1 MQHRVAAFCLFA
13 VVSVPLPPAAAASL
27 PDIKASPGNSVPECA
42 TPGRLL
48 AYLKSRNPNLDP
60 RFESVPGHYMRQG
73 EQLGVRWDFAIYQ
86 MILETGTL
94 SYKRGN
100 RSGDVKP
107 AQNNFAGL
115 GATGGGEPGES
126 FKDIATGVRAH
137 LEHLLLY
144 SGEKL
149 DNPTADR
156 TRKVQE
162 WGVLT
167 KWQSRF
173 NRPITF
179 ADLAAQWAP
188 GTNSYSRMLDGIAER
203 FVEFCEQPDPRP
215 ELLAEVRRDLK
226 LAAARAQAPS
236 GAELAKRAIET
247 GRSEQ
252 DAKRSALGLAQTPPA
267 SQPLTGALPAPK
279 GPPVGFKIL
288 NAPREADPDAADAP
302 AVAAPAVEPPFKARD
317 VQAKAAGPATSASKT
332 APAIEK
338 QPPSFQVASAA
349 GAAKQ
354 GVAPPAAAGQ
364 KCRVW
369 TASYG
374 GQKALIIRSVIDKV
388 VNYTVLDVNDGA
400 EKREADAFIS
410 AYAKDGAIAGEFVS
424 QTQALDKAF
433 ELCPEG

>member
-1 MQHRVAAFCLFA
+1 MQHKVAAFFVLAF
-13 VVSVPLPPAAAASL
+13 VSAPFHPAAAASL
-27 PDIKASPGNSVPECA
+27 PDIKLSPANPIPECV

-48 AYLKSRNPNLDP
+48 AFLKSRNADLNA
-60 RFESVPGHYMRQG
+60 RFENVPSEYMRQG
-73 EQLGVRWDFAIYQ
+73 ELLGVRWDFAFYQ
-86 MILETGTL
+86 MILETGSL
-94 SYKRGN
+94 SYRRGN

-107 AQNNFAGL
+107 SQNNFAGL
-115 GATGGGEPGES
+115 GAIGGGATGES

-149 DNPTADR
+149 ESPIAER

-173 NRPITF
+173 TRPISF

-188 GTNSYSRMLDGIAER
+188 GSGSYARMLDGIAER

-215 ELLAEVRRDLK
+215 EMAAAVRRDLK
-226 LAAARAQAPS
+226 LAAARAQQPS
-236 GAELAKRAIET
+236 GAELARRAIEAGKT
-247 GRSEQ
+247 ERNE
-252 DAKRSALGLAQTPPA
+252 RRLALGIQQPETQQLSAASPVADKPTPVP
-267 SQPLTGALPAPK
+267 
-279 GPPVGFKIL
+279 FKIL
-288 NAPREADPDAADAP
+288 NAPPPEAD
-302 AVAAPAVEPPFKARD
+302 AVAAADKATPPKERKAATAVAPPAAPKSGAAEQPPFRM
-317 VQAKAAGPATSASKT
+317 
-332 APAIEK
+332 
-338 QPPSFQVASAA
+338 ASAA

-354 GVAPPAAAGQ
+354 AAPAQAAGQ

-400 EKREADAFIS
+400 EKREADAFIA
-410 AYAKDGAIAGEFVS
+410 AYAKDGLITGEFGS